1 MNVTR
6 PILLRECNYLQVG
19 VNYRLESESE
29 SLFDFLSPPRSPV
42 LLSCLADTVFWCSRN

>member
-29 SLFDFLSPPRSPV
+29 SLFDCLSQSASLASFAFLSSGHSLLV
-42 LLSCLADTVFWCSRN
+42 LS